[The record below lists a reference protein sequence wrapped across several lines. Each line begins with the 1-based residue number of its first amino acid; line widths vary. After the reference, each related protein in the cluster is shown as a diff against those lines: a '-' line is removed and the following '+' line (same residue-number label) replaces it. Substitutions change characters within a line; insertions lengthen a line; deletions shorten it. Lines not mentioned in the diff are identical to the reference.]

1 MSCVRP
7 GSASRQV
14 AQTRPGAARASARR
28 LKQGAVAAGMLLL
41 RVSLNITGSS
51 LGDVLSERSSVGGGE
66 GKNDEPIKAVRLRR
80 SGGGGVDD
88 DDDDDELIRAA
99 SDAQSKAAA
108 GSLLS
113 RQCKPR
119 IDIAGPSLIS
129 TDSPHAVSYTHLT
142 LPTTGV
148 V

>member
-1 MSCVRP
+1 
-7 GSASRQV
+7 
-14 AQTRPGAARASARR
+14 
-28 LKQGAVAAGMLLL
+28 MLLL

-66 GKNDEPIKAVRLRR
+66 GKTDEPIKAVRLRR

-88 DDDDDELIRAA
+88 DDDDDELFRAA
-99 SDAQSKAAA
+99 SKLHSRGGNDKEDAQSRAAA

-113 RQCKPR
+113 RQCKSR

-129 TDSPHAVSYTHLT
+129 TGNRHAR
-142 LPTTGV
+142 
-148 V
+148 